1 MTGRKCSSSAQERP
15 TLDNELLAAVRSF
28 RHTNATVCG
37 RSPLPGEFPHFGIAP
52 LLPQLALG
60 QGVADRRVVYDGFVH
75 RVVGIPDRH
84 RPGEGQ
90 FPGSEFRPT
99 RNSSSEICAN
109 IEKVVKKNS

>member
-1 MTGRKCSSSAQERP
+1 MSSLTLSGASATPITSSRGSGRRRIA
-15 TLDNELLAAVRSF
+15 
-28 RHTNATVCG
+28 NATVCG